1 MLSTCSAVCLGAP
14 GQLPI
19 SGPEFGLLYGVKK
32 VVRTYLASA
41 NLGEYRAH
49 RPCQTFEFA
58 QGFGI
63 SLRLNLPEVSSM
75 LVLFPSSGGGVGQR
89 LWTDQD
95 IKLDRVNPTMQ
106 ITYALFVW
114 EF

>member
-63 SLRLNLPEVSSM
+63 SLRLNLPE
-75 LVLFPSSGGGVGQR
+75 
-89 LWTDQD
+89 D